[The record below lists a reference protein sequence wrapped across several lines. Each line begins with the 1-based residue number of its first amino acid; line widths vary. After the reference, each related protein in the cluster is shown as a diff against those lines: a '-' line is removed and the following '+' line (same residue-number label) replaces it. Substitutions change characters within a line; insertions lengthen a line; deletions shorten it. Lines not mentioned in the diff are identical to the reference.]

1 MDSPAYVAGL
11 AGNASGAEDAESA
24 IAKVARLARRAGPTR
39 ARRIADAARRVG
51 SVALVT
57 VGERRPRAVSIV
69 LSCLTDAA
77 RFELSVGA
85 KCHPLFKC
93 IGAFSRVT
101 TEHNDARE
109 GAMPSNTLAAFA
121 AGLFVATLVLTHD
134 ASAGDELLVARG
146 LLLPS
151 PSPAFEIHASR
162 NASLPDPNVVEGR
175 AGRDA
180 PEGTK
185 ATDHPDG
192 EAIDATRVSDASD
205 ATDDLSLGVRE
216 TRAPR
221 EVHEVGARALELDA
235 SPMTTREAFAAA
247 MATTRL
253 ALRLWAHAGR
263 PATDALE
270 WYTRA
275 GSREFLA
282 TLWRVVQIVSNAPA
296 RVKAL
301 VVAGFA
307 ALVAARAAALALTR
321 HLRRARYRARRRW
334 RVSASAAARAAT
346 SAAKPATT
354 SALTRA
360 GAFET
365 ICTTRQR
372 VARNSLDP
380 ARVYHSSASVAGR
393 PACAHRRSARRVVA
407 IAAANAS
414 RVVMGDASSS
424 SARAPTSWTSRGA
437 RVSRTPRLRSSVAS
451 DASETRVASI
461 ASPSG

>member
-1 MDSPAYVAGL
+1 
-11 AGNASGAEDAESA
+11 
-24 IAKVARLARRAGPTR
+24 
-39 ARRIADAARRVG
+39 
-51 SVALVT
+51 
-57 VGERRPRAVSIV
+57 
-69 LSCLTDAA
+69 
-77 RFELSVGA
+77 
-85 KCHPLFKC
+85 
-93 IGAFSRVT
+93 
-101 TEHNDARE
+101 
-109 GAMPSNTLAAFA
+109 MPSNTLAAFA

-185 ATDHPDG
+185 ATDQPHG
-192 EAIDATRVSDASD
+192 EATDATRVSDASD

-253 ALRLWAHAGR
+253 ALRLWARAGR

-275 GSREFLA
+275 GSREFFA
-282 TLWRVVQIVSNAPA
+282 TLWRVVQMVSNAPA

-307 ALVAARAAALALTR
+307 ALVAARAAALALVR
-321 HLRRARYRARRRW
+321 HLRRARPGGRAVRRGRASRRLRVEVGASAVRGVHRRRQDQVSSR
-334 RVSASAAARAAT
+334 RVARAARHRVRRRRRGDRG
-346 SAAKPATT
+346 APA
-354 SALTRA
+354 L
-360 GAFET
+360 G
-365 ICTTRQR
+365 
-372 VARNSLDP
+372 
-380 ARVYHSSASVAGR
+380 ARVRAETRSRGLRHA
-393 PACAHRRSARRVVA
+393 ACAHVLHRERAGEVPRGGRRRRGGF
-407 IAAANAS
+407 S
-414 RVVMGDASSS
+414 RIDG
-424 SARAPTSWTSRGA
+424 
-437 RVSRTPRLRSSVAS
+437 
-451 DASETRVASI
+451 
-461 ASPSG
+461 

>member
-1 MDSPAYVAGL
+1 
-11 AGNASGAEDAESA
+11 
-24 IAKVARLARRAGPTR
+24 
-39 ARRIADAARRVG
+39 
-51 SVALVT
+51 
-57 VGERRPRAVSIV
+57 
-69 LSCLTDAA
+69 
-77 RFELSVGA
+77 
-85 KCHPLFKC
+85 
-93 IGAFSRVT
+93 
-101 TEHNDARE
+101 
-109 GAMPSNTLAAFA
+109 MPSNTLAAFA

-185 ATDHPDG
+185 ATDHPHG
-192 EAIDATRVSDASD
+192 EATDATRVSDASD
-205 ATDDLSLGVRE
+205 ATDATDDLSLGVRDA
-216 TRAPR
+216 RAPR

-253 ALRLWAHAGR
+253 ALRLWARAGR

-282 TLWRVVQIVSNAPA
+282 TLWRVVQMVSNAPA

-307 ALVAARAAALALTR
+307 AMPPAIIVTVAGLALVGPLTGALGAALAPEATRVPAVLTLVVTASGMGLLGVGAAFWGLVVGLLAVGLDR
-321 HLRRARYRARRRW
+321 LALRW
-334 RVSASAAARAAT
+334 RR
-346 SAAKPATT
+346 
-354 SALTRA
+354 
-360 GAFET
+360 
-365 ICTTRQR
+365 
-372 VARNSLDP
+372 DP
-380 ARVYHSSASVAGR
+380 G
-393 PACAHRRSARRVVA
+393 
-407 IAAANAS
+407 
-414 RVVMGDASSS
+414 
-424 SARAPTSWTSRGA
+424 
-437 RVSRTPRLRSSVAS
+437 
-451 DASETRVASI
+451 
-461 ASPSG
+461 

>member
-11 AGNASGAEDAESA
+11 AGNASGAEDAERA
-24 IAKVARLARRAGPTR
+24 IAKVALLARRAGPTR

-235 SPMTTREAFAAA
+235 SPMTTARRSRRDGDHAPRAAPVGA
-247 MATTRL
+247 RGPS
-253 ALRLWAHAGR
+253 RDR
-263 PATDALE
+263 
-270 WYTRA
+270 RA
-275 GSREFLA
+275 GVVHARGVQRVPRDPLASCRWSR
-282 TLWRVVQIVSNAPA
+282 THP
-296 RVKAL
+296 RVKARRRRL
-301 VVAGFA
+301 RRAGRRARRRA
-307 ALVAARAAALALTR
+307 ALLR
-321 HLRRARYRARRRW
+321 HPRRARYRRARARR
-334 RVSASAAARAAT
+334 
-346 SAAKPATT
+346 
-354 SALTRA
+354 
-360 GAFET
+360 
-365 ICTTRQR
+365 
-372 VARNSLDP
+372 
-380 ARVYHSSASVAGR
+380 
-393 PACAHRRSARRVVA
+393 
-407 IAAANAS
+407 
-414 RVVMGDASSS
+414 
-424 SARAPTSWTSRGA
+424 
-437 RVSRTPRLRSSVAS
+437 
-451 DASETRVASI
+451 
-461 ASPSG
+461 